1 MKIWTLQDWA
11 LGNCL
16 LLFFCL
22 MAAPVAAANPLRID
36 VNVRVHKKINRDK
49 IIYTYQLENNSQHA
63 VVVFRIGYNHRDET
77 PELPETPIGW
87 TPSEGL
93 AQDSTTAP
101 HGWTATLIT
110 TEETPFV
117 EIEWRSADKTQWSI
131 GPGTTSMDFS
141 VVLPQEVPEYERA
154 HFDVVFSNSTRA
166 SARMSPEN
174 PPVVLKARSLSARTH
189 SGQTVAL
196 NLLADTSEES
206 NLKFLITQK
215 PEYGTLSGEPPRL
228 TYTPLQGFAGTDSL
242 SFKVSNGQAESN
254 TAAVTITVLPEEVSS
269 LQADAKTSGVSCS
282 GCSSSAGMEG
292 WQWLV
297 LLASSR
303 FIRRRHPLSGR
314 SARS

>member
-1 MKIWTLQDWA
+1 MKIWALQIQA
-11 LGNCL
+11 LRSCL
-16 LLFFCL
+16 LLFSCL

-36 VNVRVHKKINRDK
+36 VNVRAHKKSTRDK
-49 IIYTYQLENNSQHA
+49 VIYTYQLENNSQHA
-63 VVVFRIGYNHRDET
+63 VMVFRVGYNHRDEA
-77 PELPETPIGW
+77 PELPATPIGW

-117 EIEWRSADKTQWSI
+117 EIEWRSTDKTQWSI

-141 VVLPQEVPEYERA
+141 VVLPQEFPEYERA

-166 SARMSPEN
+166 SARMVPEAH
-174 PPVVLKARSLSARTH
+174 PIVLKAQPLSARTL
-189 SGQTVAL
+189 SGQTVAF
-196 NLLADTSEES
+196 NLLAETSEG
-206 NLKFLITQK
+206 NNVKFLITQK
-215 PEYGTLSGEPPRL
+215 PEYGTLSGEPPSL

-242 SFKVSNGQAESN
+242 SFKVTNGQAESN
-254 TAAVTITVLPEEVSS
+254 TAAVTITVLPEEVSA

-282 GCSSSAGMEG
+282 GCSSSAGIEG
-292 WQWLV
+292 WQLLV

-303 FIRRRHPLSGR
+303 FIRRRPPRSG
-314 SARS
+314 